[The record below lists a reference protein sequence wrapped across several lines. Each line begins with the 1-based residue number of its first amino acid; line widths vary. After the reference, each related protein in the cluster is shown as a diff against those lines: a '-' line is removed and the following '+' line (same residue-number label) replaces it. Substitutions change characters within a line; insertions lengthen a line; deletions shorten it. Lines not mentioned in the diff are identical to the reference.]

1 MISKKIKTSLFL
13 SIMLLFISAMF
24 VLFANTISLAD
35 ENEPQP
41 ITTRA
46 ELEAAFSNGGDYY
59 LENDI
64 VLNGSELIFNSPG
77 ITVNLDLRDSDLDAE
92 HSSRVLSLLA
102 GTLVLYSNSTVQP
115 GEMGI
120 GQLKDGNSA
129 KKDDLYCAG
138 GGVYVDG
145 GNLVMNGGT
154 IAECR
159 SYLSNQNAGDG
170 GCIHLESGSVKIND
184 GQLVSGQA
192 VRGGGVCV
200 NGGEFEFN
208 GGLISNCV
216 ANTERYSATDKK
228 SWSAGG
234 GIAIVNP
241 EAKAKMTGGEI
252 R

>member
-59 LENDI
+59 LANDI
-64 VLNGSELIFNSPG
+64 ALNGSELIFNSPG
-77 ITVNLDLRDSDLDAE
+77 KTVNLDLRDSNLDAK

-102 GTLVLYSNSTVQP
+102 GTLVLSSNSTVQP

-120 GQLKDGNSA
+120 GQLKDGKSA
-129 KKDDLYCAG
+129 KKDDFYCAG

-154 IAECR
+154 IAEC
-159 SYLSNQNAGDG
+159 
-170 GCIHLESGSVKIND
+170 
-184 GQLVSGQA
+184 
-192 VRGGGVCV
+192 
-200 NGGEFEFN
+200 
-208 GGLISNCV
+208 
-216 ANTERYSATDKK
+216 
-228 SWSAGG
+228 
-234 GIAIVNP
+234 
-241 EAKAKMTGGEI
+241 
-252 R
+252 